1 MEMEP
6 EVRAAPAPPAEP
18 APAAAKEGGWRLWTP
33 RLALAALFA
42 WALVLFAV
50 GLTWGMPSW
59 VGWAG
64 DELHPTSWTQA
75 ISPATPMGWHARYPP
90 LHFALLAGLSWP
102 YRALAQRG
110 SAPVDE
116 LGLIV
121 HLTYFARLV
130 SLAMALAAVGFLYLA
145 GCEIYGRRKA
155 LFAAFAAV
163 SIAPFVYYAKMAN
176 LDSPY
181 VCWFALSLLFYVRIL
196 KRHRLRDYLFF
207 AAAAAAA
214 VCTKDQAYGLYTLL
228 PLPLVYGLYRHEFRA
243 RGPVAGLARAAVDRR
258 VLGAGLTAAVLF
270 AVFQDILFDR
280 QRFAIHLRLLLG
292 PMSEDYQDFPN
303 TTAGHAE
310 LLALFLKQIAFALNY
325 ALAAA
330 CVLGL
335 GLAIY
340 RAAARKTDAT
350 QKREALLLLAVF
362 VSVVSYY
369 VTFLNLILFTFDRY
383 VLPVAMVLA
392 LFAGYLLGELVRP
405 RARADRPGMAAI
417 VGRVAPAVVIAVVV
431 YSALYAASIDFRL
444 LADTRYGVEDYV
456 AAHARRPDSVVAVG
470 RRKHIPRFRWLPWD
484 RAIRSHGRVFENL
497 APEYVA
503 VNVTDFRHER
513 EQEIYRMLASGE
525 LGYRL
530 VFSRQ
535 SKPLLDLLSRE
546 DVDSSQRFV
555 DPEIA
560 LFERLADA
568 PAHAAPLPAGPPLP
582 VSAQPPG

>member
-6 EVRAAPAPPAEP
+6 DLRAAPVHSSAP
-18 APAAAKEGGWRLWTP
+18 APGTATGSGWRRWAP
-33 RLALAALFA
+33 RLAPRLPIAALFV

-50 GLTWGMPSW
+50 GISWGMPSW

-181 VCWFALSLLFYVRIL
+181 VCWFTLSLLFYVRIL

-228 PLPLVYGLYRHEFRA
+228 PLPIVYGLYRHEFRA

-310 LLALFLKQIAFALNY
+310 LLSLFLKQIAFALNY

-340 RAAARKTDAT
+340 RAVARRTGT
-350 QKREALLLLAVF
+350 TEKREALLLLAVF

-392 LFAGYLLGELVRP
+392 LFCGYLLGELARP
-405 RARADRPGMAAI
+405 RVPRAKLAAI
-417 VGRVAPAVVIAVVV
+417 AGRAVAAAVVV

-456 AAHARRPDSVVAVG
+456 AAHARRPDSVVGVG
-470 RRKHIPRFRWLPWD
+470 RRKHIPRFHWIPWD

-513 EQEIYRMLASGE
+513 EQEIYRMLSSGE

-530 VFSRQ
+530 VFTRQ
-535 SKPLLDLLSRE
+535 SKPFLDLLSRQ

-568 PAHAAPLPAGPPLP
+568 PAHAAPLP